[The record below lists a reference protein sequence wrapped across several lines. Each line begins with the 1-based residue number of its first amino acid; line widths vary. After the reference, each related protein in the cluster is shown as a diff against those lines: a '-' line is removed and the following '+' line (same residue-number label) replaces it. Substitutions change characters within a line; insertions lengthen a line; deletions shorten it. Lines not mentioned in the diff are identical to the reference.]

1 MKRIIS
7 IIIAIVATATCT
19 TAFGQTTPDTV
30 KTATIKVSGIS
41 CNGDMPLIKKKL
53 INQEGIDEVSFSEAK
68 GGAVTFTVKYHS
80 SITTEKKI
88 REWIEAAPSC
98 DNPNLYPY
106 KTKAI
111 FPDPKKQ

>member
-1 MKRIIS
+1 MV
-7 IIIAIVATATCT
+7 AITTCT
-19 TAFGQTTPDTV
+19 TSFGQTASDTL

-53 INQEGIDEVSFSEAK
+53 INQEGIDEVNFSAAK

-106 KTKAI
+106 KAKTI
-111 FPDPKKQ
+111 FPEPKKQ

>member
-1 MKRIIS
+1 MKRFIS
-7 IIIAIVATATCT
+7 IIIAIVAITTCT
-19 TAFGQTTPDTV
+19 TTFGQTTADTL

-53 INQEGIDEVSFSEAK
+53 INHDGIDEVSFAEAK
-68 GGAVTFTVKYHS
+68 SGAVTFTVKYHS

-106 KTKAI
+106 KAKEI
-111 FPDPKKQ
+111 FPQPKKQ